1 MAEREGLLIAFAIFA
16 SLRRN
21 ISSLVTYP
29 SICFANGGERGIR
42 TLGGVSPTHPFQGC
56 TIGHSVISPLKLR
69 REKYVRGRSIE
80 NSLGNLAKYHNMLPV
95 FSFMI
100 WLYRTLSLPFLL
112 LSAPYYLKRMWRRGG
127 YKKDWQQRLGYFPQL
142 PKKTSSKKR
151 LWIQAVSVGEVLALA
166 PLIRELTQSQRYEII
181 LTTTTSTGYHEA
193 LNRYSHSVLKIAL
206 FPIDFWPFSKR
217 AWQRV
222 EPDAVLLTESELW
235 PEHLHR
241 AKCLE
246 VPVLLINA
254 RLSDRSFKRFQYFKL
269 FSHWALQQ
277 IDAIIC
283 STGQDFDRFLSL
295 KTEPLPKVGNLKVDV
310 PLPNAL
316 SPEARVHALR
326 DLGFDIPGTPPF
338 VLIGASTWELEEA
351 MLLSIQKRLIACG
364 IACLLIIVPR
374 HAERRNTLLPL
385 LERQSLPWSYAT
397 ATVPNKEAIQIFLS
411 DTTGQLTQ
419 LLRLAD
425 LAFIGKS
432 MPPNQGGQTPIE
444 AAGLGIPSVF
454 GPNMSNFAS
463 ITEQLV
469 QLEASKRVDSE
480 EALFEC
486 VQYLIKNPKERLNMG
501 LSGISWHKQNQ
512 GICSYICKTI
522 ERFVFSED
530 ASSKS

>member
-1 MAEREGLLIAFAIFA
+1 M
-16 SLRRN
+16 
-21 ISSLVTYP
+21 
-29 SICFANGGERGIR
+29 
-42 TLGGVSPTHPFQGC
+42 
-56 TIGHSVISPLKLR
+56 
-69 REKYVRGRSIE
+69 RGRSIE
-80 NSLGNLAKYHNMLPV
+80 NSLGNLAKYRNMLPV

-112 LSAPYYLKRMWRRGG
+112 LSAPYYLKRMGRRGG
-127 YKKDWQQRLGYFPQL
+127 YKKDWQQRLGFFPKL

-166 PLIRELTQSQRYEII
+166 PLIRELTQSQRYDII
-181 LTTTTSTGYHEA
+181 LTTTTSTGYREA
-193 LNRYSHSVLKIAL
+193 LNRYSDSVLKVGL

-217 AWQRV
+217 AWQRI

-241 AKCLE
+241 AQCMG

-254 RLSDRSFKRFQYFKL
+254 RLSDRSFKRFQYFKR
-269 FSHWALQQ
+269 FSQWALRQ

-283 STGQDFDRFLSL
+283 STEQDFDRFTEL
-295 KTEPLPKVGNLKVDV
+295 KAAPLPKMGNLKIDV
-310 PLPNAL
+310 PLPDAL
-316 SPEARVHALR
+316 SLEARVQALR
-326 DLGFDIPGTPPF
+326 DLGFDDLETPSF
-338 VLIGASTWELEEA
+338 VLIGASTWEQEEA
-351 MLLSIQKRLIACG
+351 MLMRIQKRLIASG
-364 IACLLIIVPR
+364 IACLLILVPR

-385 LERQSLPWSYAT
+385 LEKQSLPWSYAT
-397 ATVPNKEAIQIFLS
+397 ASAANQAAIQIFLS

-419 LLRLAD
+419 VLRLAD

-463 ITEQLV
+463 IADQLV
-469 QLEASKRVDSE
+469 ELEASKRVDSE

-486 VQYLIKNPKERLNMG
+486 IDHLIKNPKERLNMG
-501 LSGISWHKQNQ
+501 LAGSSWHKKNQ

-522 ERFVFSED
+522 EGFVFTED
-530 ASSKS
+530 ARSKS